1 MIESMGR
8 RERRN
13 GDEYD
18 AFASK
23 ASRDRQPAFSRAGVR
38 AATKNR
44 VNRRSRRGARLELR
58 FGGGE

>member
-8 RERRN
+8 RARRN

-23 ASRDRQPAFSRAGVR
+23 TSRDSQPAFSRAGVR

-44 VNRRSRRGARLELR
+44 ANRRSRRSARLELR
-58 FGGGE
+58 MGAEA